1 MKKIGIIAAM
11 KEEMEQIKNIMSNI
25 SEKKIYNLLFYIGTI
40 SSRECVLVE
49 CGIGKVNAAACTQIL
64 VDDFNA
70 DYIINTGIAG
80 SLKAEIDIAD
90 VVISSDVLHHDMDAT
105 GFG

>member
-1 MKKIGIIAAM
+1 MKRIGIIAAM

-49 CGIGKVNAAACTQIL
+49 CGIGKVNAARTTQVL
-64 VDDFNA
+64 
-70 DYIINTGIAG
+70 
-80 SLKAEIDIAD
+80 IDN
-90 VVISSDVLHHDMDAT
+90 
-105 GFG
+105 

>member
-1 MKKIGIIAAM
+1 MKRIGIIAAM

-49 CGIGKVNAAACTQIL
+49 CGIGKVNAARTTQFL
-64 VDDFNA
+64 
-70 DYIINTGIAG
+70 
-80 SLKAEIDIAD
+80 IDNFVFEYLIFPFRCY
-90 VVISSDVLHHDMDAT
+90 LPK
-105 GFG
+105 